1 MGFMEKVGA
10 KLATKYGTVYKGK
23 HNGCQVALGN
33 PPDKKV
39 ELSNSFSQII
49 FIDGN
54 EEKGR
59 YDILED
65 IGGMSLLSYDDRAY
79 QVALIFKDEEHCF
92 FNLEIR
98 QEDKPVA
105 GLLKGFLGQ
114 KNTTTASPTEKME
127 LQYRGVKVFLQNTA
141 LKFLIAAN
149 IETFRNHLQ
158 ERDILDD
165 HTAKVLDT
173 ALDYART
180 LEELAE
186 GE

>member
-10 KLATKYGTVYKGK
+10 KLATKYGTVYKGR

-49 FIDGN
+49 FVDGT

-59 YDILED
+59 YNILED
-65 IGGMSLLSYDDRAY
+65 IGGMSLLSYDDKAF
-79 QVALIFKDEEHCF
+79 QLAIVFKDEEHCF

-114 KNTTTASPTEKME
+114 KNTTNASPQEKLE

-141 LKFLIAAN
+141 LKFLISEN

-158 ERDILDD
+158 ERDILDNLTRD
-165 HTAKVLDT
+165 ILDAALEYAK
-173 ALDYART
+173 T
-180 LEELAE
+180 LEAFQE